1 MPSSLRAHLRRVLL
15 LVSASAALAAC
26 GSAAAGSGSS
36 NAPEGFT
43 LRVGLTSVNGTVQG
57 NLGWGDERNLLLDAL
72 KPVGV
77 EKIEFALFQSGTDVT
92 TALLS
97 GAVDVAVTGDNPALT
112 ARSRGAKTRL
122 LALSTISGDTWLIG
136 RPHGPTHIEDLVGK
150 TVAAPE
156 GTIRDRVA
164 HGLLRAAGI
173 EDEVPVSNVP
183 TPEALAGL
191 AGGSIDATTV
201 GGTTA
206 IDLARKGYV
215 VIDKASEHGLES
227 TEPNTAQQSFLDRH
241 PGFAEAWAR
250 AVVKVNEHVRA
261 HSDDYWAYSAEKDG
275 VDVDIAREAEPLD
288 HFPEQA
294 LPDEGLAQLTST
306 YEYLLDNG
314 TLEAPFDLTKWV
326 VQP

>member
-1 MPSSLRAHLRRVLL
+1 MPSSTRTRLGRLL
-15 LVSASAALAAC
+15 LLISASAVLAAC
-26 GSAAAGSGSS
+26 GDAAASPED
-36 NAPEGFT
+36 AAAEGFT

-57 NLGWGDERNLLLDAL
+57 NIGWGDEKGLLLGAL
-72 KPVGV
+72 RPAGV
-77 EKIEFALFQSGTDVT
+77 EKIDFALFQSGKDVT
-92 TALLS
+92 AALLS

-112 ARSRGAKTRL
+112 ARSNGAETRL

-136 RPHGPTHIEDLVGK
+136 RPDGPTDIKDLVGK

-173 EDEVPVSNVP
+173 ENEVPVSNVP

-206 IDLARKGYV
+206 IELARKGYV

-250 AVVKVNEHVRA
+250 AVVKVNEHLRA

-294 LPDEGLAQLTST
+294 LPEDGLAQLTST